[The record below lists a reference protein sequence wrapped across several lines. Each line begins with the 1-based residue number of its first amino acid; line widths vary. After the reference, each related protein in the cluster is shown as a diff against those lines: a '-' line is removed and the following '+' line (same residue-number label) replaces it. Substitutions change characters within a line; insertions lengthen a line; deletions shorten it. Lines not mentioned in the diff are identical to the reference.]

1 MFTLNNENQV
11 VLTISEQTPMPPS
24 ADFVFQALA
33 HSEFAD
39 CLVLTKEVKEAF
51 RSADFEQLIVAE
63 KQNATLSISVSDDK
77 MQASATLTTAYGG
90 ELISLEQAVETIKL
104 SKVTRGYKQAWLED
118 LLGKQF
124 ESLPGKQ
131 ISGIIAKGKIAVAG
145 KNGHLE
151 KNVQTLADRVRQPKR
166 KEDGSVDMRDFGAL
180 ASVKPGDK
188 LMTHHFATL
197 GKDGFN
203 VLGETLKAKPGE
215 EVKLN
220 AGEGTQLS
228 GTDNRYLVA
237 TVSGV
242 PVDAKYGMRVDDVFT
257 IPNVDVKSGH
267 IEFDGSVIITENVDP
282 GMKVKAKGDI
292 TVFGSVESAELE
304 ATGSIEIKE
313 GCLGHSKDDHDL
325 SNKVFCEGILTVAYA
340 QYTCLTGNQVIIKT
354 QASHC
359 HIKAK
364 NELLIGNP
372 EKGDGKLIG
381 GKVLD
386 AKTMICG
393 EVGTD
398 KGAHTEV
405 HLGYSAVLLKNR
417 TDEIF
422 EQVRKCGQELEALE
436 SEFDKALMVE
446 DADKQQSLLIEIS
459 DKQSFNEQLIEL
471 LPNKAAK
478 LEKAI
483 HMLRDFCFLEVQHA
497 LHSNVE
503 LRIFNKVIKTARSYP
518 PLTARIAN
526 NKVDFEFKTS

>member
-11 VLTISEQTPMPPS
+11 VLTVSEQTPMPPS

-33 HSEFAD
+33 NSEFAD
-39 CLVLTKEVKEAF
+39 CYVLTKEVKEAF
-51 RSADFEQLIVAE
+51 RDPDFDKLIVAE
-63 KQNATLSISVSDDK
+63 KHDATLTVSVSEDK
-77 MQASATLTTAYGG
+77 MAATALLTTAYGG
-90 ELISLEQAVETIKL
+90 ELMSMEQAVEIIKQANI
-104 SKVTRGYKQAWLED
+104 TRGYKQVWLES

-124 ESLPGKQ
+124 EAMPGKEL
-131 ISGIIAKGKIAVAG
+131 SGVIAKGQIPVAG
-145 KNGHLE
+145 KNGSLE

-166 KEDGSVDMRDFGAL
+166 REDGSVDMRDFGAL
-180 ASVKPGDK
+180 ASVKPGDT

-203 VLGETLKAKPGE
+203 VLGETLKAKPGD
-215 EVKLN
+215 EVKLI
-220 AGEGTQLS
+220 AGDGTELS
-228 GTDNRYLVA
+228 GTDDKYLVA
-237 TVSGV
+237 TIAGV
-242 PVDAKYGMRVDDVFT
+242 PVDDKYGMRVDDVFT

-267 IEFDGSVIITENVDP
+267 IDFDGSVIITENIEP
-282 GMKVKAKGDI
+282 GMKVTAKGDI
-292 TVFGSVESAELE
+292 TVFGSVESAELN

-313 GCLGHSKDDHDL
+313 GCLGHHKENDEL
-325 SNKVFCEGILTVAYA
+325 SNKISCEGNLAISYA
-340 QYTCLTGNQVIIKT
+340 QYTYLSGNQVKIKS

-364 NELLIGNP
+364 NELMIGNP

-398 KGAHTEV
+398 KGAHTEI
-405 HLGYSAVLLKNR
+405 HLGHAAVLLKNR

-422 EQVRKCGQELEALE
+422 EQVRLCNQQLEALE
-436 SEFDKALMVE
+436 SEFDKALSIE
-446 DADKQQSLLIEIS
+446 DADKQQNLLIEIS
-459 DKQSFNEQLIEL
+459 DKQNLNEQLIEL

-478 LEKAI
+478 LERAI
-483 HMLRDFCFLEVQHA
+483 HMLRDYCYLEVQKA

-503 LRIFNKVIKTARSYP
+503 LRIFNKVLKTARTYP
-518 PLTARIAN
+518 PLTARIDK
-526 NKVDFEFKTS
+526 NKIELEFKTT